1 MTKLHDD
8 MHNMMATVGLASRV
22 LLSLFTL
29 FLSGCSAMGSGKIGV
44 SLSAVNYTDEGYDV
58 VGIARTDDPEQ
69 LEAMERVAAYA
80 GSGAMCCVSL
90 PTQWRPG
97 LKVVVKTRLGTK
109 AKTYQ
114 EWAHEKI
121 PLRTHELEVP
131 RYEEPATLWV
141 QILDG
146 GKLAAVVSRY
156 DPSHANWPGAV
167 KGWPRPSL
175 ELQQKIWDREIK
187 LLQDDLEDFQL
198 EIKKNKDAKLY
209 LDAID
214 VVNRKIE
221 LLGERP

>member
-1 MTKLHDD
+1 MSLL
-8 MHNMMATVGLASRV
+8 GRV
-22 LLSLFTL
+22 LLVLVVLAS
-29 FLSGCSAMGSGKIGV
+29 SGCAAMGSDKIGV
-44 SLSAVNYTDEGYDV
+44 SLTAVNYTDEDYDV
-58 VGIARTDDPEQ
+58 VGIARADDPEQ

-114 EWAHEKI
+114 EWAYEKI

-146 GKLAAVVSRY
+146 GMLAAVVSRY
-156 DPSHANWPGAV
+156 DPPNANWPGAV

-175 ELQQKIWDREIK
+175 DFRRKIWSRDYSI
-187 LLQDDLEDFQL
+187 
-198 EIKKNKDAKLY
+198 
-209 LDAID
+209 
-214 VVNRKIE
+214 
-221 LLGERP
+221 LLGDLRSLENAVKADPTKEKEFRENIEYLKVRIHKMEQNKP

>member
-1 MTKLHDD
+1 MSLL
-8 MHNMMATVGLASRV
+8 GRV
-22 LLSLFTL
+22 LLVLVVLAS
-29 FLSGCSAMGSGKIGV
+29 SGCAAMGSGKIGV
-44 SLSAVNYTDEGYDV
+44 SLTAVNYTDEDYDV
-58 VGIARTDDPEQ
+58 VGIARADDPEQ

-156 DPSHANWPGAV
+156 DPPNANWPGV
-167 KGWPRPSL
+167 VRGWPRPSL
-175 ELQQKIWDREIK
+175 EFRQKVWDREMK
-187 LLQDDLEDFQL
+187 LLQGDLADFQL
-198 EIKKNKDAKLY
+198 EVKKGKNPNLY
-209 LDAID
+209 QDAIE
-214 VVNRKIE
+214 VVTRKIK
-221 LLGERP
+221 LLGARP

>member
-1 MTKLHDD
+1 MTD
-8 MHNMMATVGLASRV
+8 MNNMMAIVGLARRV
-22 LLSLFTL
+22 LLVLFAL
-29 FLSGCSAMGSGKIGV
+29 FLSGCVALGPGKTGV
-44 SLSAVNYTDEGYDV
+44 LLTAVNYTDEDYDV
-58 VGIARTDDPEQ
+58 VGIARADDPEQ

-80 GSGAMCCVSL
+80 GSGTMCCVSL

-156 DPSHANWPGAV
+156 DPPHANWPGEV
-167 KGWPRPSL
+167 KGWPRASIEHRRKL
-175 ELQQKIWDREIK
+175 WDRDNLLLQKQLAKMVNAKDRETDYKEKESYQKAINSVLFELK
-187 LLQDDLEDFQL
+187 LL
-198 EIKKNKDAKLY
+198 
-209 LDAID
+209 
-214 VVNRKIE
+214 
-221 LLGERP
+221 GTRP

>member
-1 MTKLHDD
+1 MSLLGR
-8 MHNMMATVGLASRV
+8 ALLVLVVLAS
-22 LLSLFTL
+22 
-29 FLSGCSAMGSGKIGV
+29 SGCAALGSDKIGV
-44 SLSAVNYTDEGYDV
+44 SLSAVNYTDEDYDV
-58 VGIARTDDPEQ
+58 VGIARADDPEQ

-114 EWAHEKI
+114 EWAYEKI
-121 PLRTHELEVP
+121 PLRTHELDVP

-156 DPSHANWPGAV
+156 DPPHANWPGEV
-167 KGWPRPSL
+167 KGWPRPSQGFKKRIWARDYAILLGDLRSL
-175 ELQQKIWDREIK
+175 EGAIEHDPTKETEFRENIEY
-187 LLQDDLEDFQL
+187 L
-198 EIKKNKDAKLY
+198 KNKIQKMEK
-209 LDAID
+209 
-214 VVNRKIE
+214 NK
-221 LLGERP
+221 P

>member
-1 MTKLHDD
+1 MSFLGR
-8 MHNMMATVGLASRV
+8 ALLVLVVLAS
-22 LLSLFTL
+22 
-29 FLSGCSAMGSGKIGV
+29 SGCAAMGSDKIGV
-44 SLSAVNYTDEGYDV
+44 SLSAVNYTDEDYDV
-58 VGIARTDDPEQ
+58 VGIARADDPEQ

-80 GSGAMCCVSL
+80 GSGTMCCVSL

-156 DPSHANWPGAV
+156 DPPHANWPGAV

-175 ELQQKIWDREIK
+175 EYRRMRWDRDSAEYLRRAKRFEDAARQNPREEVEFTEAAKWAKEQVK
-187 LLQDDLEDFQL
+187 LM
-198 EIKKNKDAKLY
+198 
-209 LDAID
+209 
-214 VVNRKIE
+214 
-221 LLGERP
+221 GSRP

>member
-1 MTKLHDD
+1 MIGYL
-8 MHNMMATVGLASRV
+8 APRLRLVAGL
-22 LLSLFTL
+22 LLTAA
-29 FLSGCSAMGSGKIGV
+29 LSGCAVLGSDKIGV
-44 SLSAVNYTDEGYDV
+44 SLTAVNYTDEDYDV
-58 VGIARTDDPEQ
+58 VGIARADDPEQ

-80 GSGAMCCVSL
+80 GSGTMCCVSL

-114 EWAHEKI
+114 EWAYEKI

-156 DPSHANWPGAV
+156 DPPHANWPGAV

-175 ELQQKIWDREIK
+175 EHRQRLWDRDETLLRKQLDKLRTAKEREGNLGEKQSYQKAINSVLYELK
-187 LLQDDLEDFQL
+187 LL
-198 EIKKNKDAKLY
+198 
-209 LDAID
+209 
-214 VVNRKIE
+214 
-221 LLGERP
+221 GTRP

>member
-1 MTKLHDD
+1 MIGYL
-8 MHNMMATVGLASRV
+8 APRLRLVAGL
-22 LLSLFTL
+22 L
-29 FLSGCSAMGSGKIGV
+29 LSGCAALGPAKTGV
-44 SLSAVNYTDEGYDV
+44 SLSAVNYTDEDYDV
-58 VGIARTDDPEQ
+58 VGIARADDPEQ

-114 EWAHEKI
+114 EWAYEKI
-121 PLRTHELEVP
+121 PLRTHELDVP

-156 DPSHANWPGAV
+156 DPPHANWPGAV
-167 KGWPRPSL
+167 KGWPRPSAAYQNKKLIL
-175 ELQQKIWDREIK
+175 ELNREKELLAVMENASKKPGLSVEQKKNMDWAISD
-187 LLQDDLEDFQL
+187 
-198 EIKKNKDAKLY
+198 IKKSILKLE
-209 LDAID
+209 
-214 VVNRKIE
+214 NRLK
-221 LLGERP
+221 